1 MDYNYDPIPLPRR
14 AHLSPGESQARADA
28 FYESLQKRRTV
39 RHFTD
44 EPVDRALIERC
55 LLAAGTAPSGANHQP
70 WHFACVS
77 SPDIK
82 RKIREA
88 AEVEERE
95 FYGGKAGGEWLKDL
109 KKMGTDASKPFLETA
124 PWLIAIFVER
134 YSVDEQCNKRK
145 NYYTSESVGIATGF
159 LINALHQAGLATL
172 THTPNPMKFLSKI
185 LERPANERPFVLL
198 VVGHPAEDA
207 VIPRAATMKK
217 RIEEIASFC

>member
-1 MDYNYDPIPLPRR
+1 MDYNYYPIPLPRR

-134 YSVDEQCNKRK
+134 YSVDEQGNKRK

-172 THTPNPMKFLSKI
+172 THTPNPMKFLSEI